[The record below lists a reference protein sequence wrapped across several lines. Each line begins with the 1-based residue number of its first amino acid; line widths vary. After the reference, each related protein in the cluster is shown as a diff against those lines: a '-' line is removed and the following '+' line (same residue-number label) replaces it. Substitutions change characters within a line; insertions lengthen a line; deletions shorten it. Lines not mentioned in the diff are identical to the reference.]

1 MKSDLYRNDRVLAG
15 FLHRTFDFRMC
26 VGPDESRRRI
36 QWMERV
42 DPGFGEWVLSQIEPL
57 LDPNARPS
65 LLITTGKLTGIQFN
79 GDYEARSFWRYA
91 WKLIR
96 PDARYPLAIEHA
108 SNFDYQELRSRWA
121 IANLNRLTRRQAR
134 GR

>member
-15 FLHRTFDFRMC
+15 FLHRAFDFRMC

-42 DPGFGEWVLSQIEPL
+42 DPGFGEWVLLQIEPL
-57 LDPNARPS
+57 LNENARPS
-65 LLITTGKLTGIQFN
+65 VCVTTGELTGIQFN

-96 PDARYPLAIEHA
+96 PEARYPLDLERA
-108 SNFDYQELRSRWA
+108 SNYNYNELRSRWTT
-121 IANLNRLTRRQAR
+121 ANVTRLAR
-134 GR
+134 KQDRWR